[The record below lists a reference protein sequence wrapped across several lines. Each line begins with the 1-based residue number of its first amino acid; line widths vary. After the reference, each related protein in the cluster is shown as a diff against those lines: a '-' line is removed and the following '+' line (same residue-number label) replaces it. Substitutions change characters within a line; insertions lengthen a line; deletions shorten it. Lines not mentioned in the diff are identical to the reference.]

1 MIVFNRFLVLVCLCP
16 VNAGRWISFEPGVGP
31 LKAVSESPV
40 RGSAVND
47 INKVVR
53 SQMSR
58 VASEYN
64 NQKIARG
71 RVYDSLKDKRFLKAI
86 KANLKNDFQKT
97 VAATGRDSR
106 TLA

>member
-1 MIVFNRFLVLVCLCP
+1 
-16 VNAGRWISFEPGVGP
+16 
-31 LKAVSESPV
+31 
-40 RGSAVND
+40 
-47 INKVVR
+47 
-53 SQMSR
+53 MSR